1 MLTVDLERMRES
13 IRGTNLFQGVGR
25 LRAAYG
31 ILEADVPARLQELC
45 EVHAAGARPVLAEV
59 VGFRDNKTLMLP
71 YALSAGV
78 RTDAKVVALRRSV
91 LVPFG
96 SSLLGRIID
105 GLGQPVDGKGALQAE
120 GWREASTQ
128 TPPALSRRRIDKPL
142 PTGQRAID
150 AFLTMGVGQRVGL
163 FAGSGVGKS
172 TLLGEIAK
180 YSSADYNVIALV
192 GERGREVRPFIE
204 DCLGPRGMER
214 SVVVL
219 ATASES
225 ALMRVRAVQ
234 TAVTIA
240 NEFRQRGSNVLFM
253 LDSLTRLAMA
263 QREIG
268 LALGEPPTARG
279 YTPSV
284 FQLMASVL
292 EQLGN
297 NDRGSVSAIATV
309 LVDADDMND
318 PIADSAR
325 AILDGHIVLSRALAE
340 RAHFPAIDV
349 AASIS
354 RSFHDVT
361 DKPHQQMAQKLRV
374 AMSTFQRNAD
384 LIYAGAYE
392 PGASREIDAS
402 IQLMPRIEANLKQER
417 DEHTDFAETLARFQ
431 ALAQEWP

>member
-1 MLTVDLERMRES
+1 MLKVDVNRVRET
-13 IRGTNLFQGVGR
+13 IRATNLFQGVGR

-71 YALSAGV
+71 YSVSAGV
-78 RTDAKVVALRRSV
+78 RADAKVVALRRCV

-96 SSLLGRIID
+96 AGLLGRIMD
-105 GLGQPVDGKGALQAE
+105 GLGQPVDGKGPLQVE
-120 GWREASTQ
+120 GWHEATTH
-128 TPPALSRRRIDKPL
+128 TPPALTRRRIDKPL

-150 AFLTMGVGQRVGL
+150 AFLTLGVGQRVGL

-204 DCLGPRGMER
+204 DCLGKRGMER

-219 ATASES
+219 ATAAES

-234 TAVTIA
+234 SAVTIA
-240 NEFRQRGSNVLFM
+240 NDLRQRGNNVLFM

-268 LALGEPPTARG
+268 LSLGEPPTARG
-279 YTPSV
+279 FTPSV

-297 NDRGSVSAIATV
+297 NDRGSVTAIATV

-349 AASIS
+349 SASIS
-354 RSFHDVT
+354 RSFPDVT
-361 DKPHQQMAQKLRV
+361 DKAHQQMAQKLRV

-384 LIYAGAYE
+384 LIYAGAYQ
-392 PGASREIDAS
+392 PGASREIDTA
-402 IQLMPRIEANLKQER
+402 IQLMPRIEAVLRQDRE
-417 DEHTDFAETLARFQ
+417 DHTDFATTIQMFQ